1 VEFRLFCQ
9 DSLKHQAAGIL
20 SIGGR
25 FTLIWG
31 FIDGFIGGAFLAWL
45 YNKFTKELAVCL
57 QNILGKSSIKIREG
71 FRFQISFS
79 GRLSNL

>member
-57 QNILGKSSIKIREG
+57 QNVLGKSSKKQERVSD
-71 FRFQISFS
+71 FKYLFPVV
-79 GRLSNL
+79 